1 MRRAL
6 SVPFAL
12 SAAAIITAEWMRAP
26 GWILATGVVL
36 AAVFVAWSTRT
47 QAERSAGA
55 GVRAGGVIEWGAA
68 VVAALLAATVAAESR
83 ALWRIDRHWPQAR
96 EAAVSAA
103 SRRLGGELD
112 GAVRLARSLADKA
125 ALASRRS
132 DAGAF
137 DELEALVAVGGPS
150 HGVVL
155 FDTAGHARAWAGVHR
170 TVLRASGPDLSAVT
184 TPFYL
189 WLVARRQT
197 RTGTAAAAVLLAR
210 SDDVPRAGDALTDQ
224 FAEATG
230 VGLRFLDPRS
240 APADSDVF
248 DYVQPGGRDTLF
260 AVQPVPPGQGT
271 AYGRQLAASRQLAA
285 LLVLAVLVIAA
296 SLATRGGLPVAVLV
310 ASAALAALARA
321 PLRETFGPGSV
332 FWPATYY
339 HGLLGPFSASA
350 GTLIIT
356 GVVVFAAGSALWR
369 RGRRRSRWAVAVAL
383 LATVASPY
391 VLQTLARGITPPTS
405 GVTIG
410 LWLTWQVAI
419 VLAAS
424 SVVLVAAALVR
435 GPALPA
441 HAGVWPYLAGG
452 LALLAA
458 GIGLWVWQ
466 PYGGW
471 PDWYQY
477 VWAPALLLAIRPMP
491 FRGTLATIAVV
502 AGSSGA
508 LLTWRAATEGR
519 MALAAADVE
528 SLGDQADPYAV
539 MLLDRLIHEMPV
551 EHAPRAPGDLF
562 VLWHR
567 SELGAQGY
575 PAALAV
581 WGPDGSRELSL
592 ELARLDVPAAA
603 VQRVAQE
610 AREEALPIVRPVL
623 QVPGLFGVAAIP
635 LAASRVL
642 TIVVGPH
649 TQLITPS
656 PQARLLMG
664 AAGEPEPPYDLLL
677 APAPASAVPK
687 PYVQWRRD
695 GWTLRGDRPINL
707 PGGAR
712 HAHAEIDLRGPS
724 SLLQRG
730 LLVLALDVAVLL
742 VLWLLVETCAG
753 RARAALAAWWSQA
766 RRSLRLRLSVSLG
779 LFFVLPALA
788 FAIWTLGRFEEQFRS
803 ARELL
808 LERTLRDATS
818 VLVADSAASDT
829 LSADSAIV
837 EASQRVDA
845 ELFLTRG
852 GALAAT
858 SAPVLADLGLAD
870 VLVPS
875 DVYARLALGD
885 EVSAT
890 AWQGAATTET
900 LVGYRLLARADAGAV
915 IVAAPDVAGDRGLKR
930 REEDLAIAVLVGVVA
945 GGLFAL
951 VLSGLAA
958 RALARPLQRLRASAL
973 AVATGRPPAL
983 ASADVPAELEP
994 IRSALAQAATDVEA
1008 GQRAQRVLAW
1018 GEMARQVAHEIKNP
1032 LTPIRLGIQHLL
1044 KVSREKPDEV
1054 ASALTPTGERILAEI
1069 DRLDA
1074 IARTFS
1080 RFALPAAEGMPLE
1093 TVDLRAAVGDVVR
1106 LYRMGEGKPR
1116 WEEKVTAGA
1125 RAHARRDE
1133 LVEVLVNL
1141 CENAR
1146 DAGATTVTITART
1159 AKGRAVV
1166 EVRDDGHGIP
1176 PEVLPR
1182 IFEPRFSTTTSGS
1195 GLGLAIAKRLVESWG
1210 GTIGVET
1217 RAGRGTLIRLDLEAG
1232 A

>member
-1 MRRAL
+1 MRREL
-6 SVPFAL
+6 PVPVAL
-12 SAAAIITAEWMRAP
+12 SALAIVTAEWMRAP
-26 GWILATGVVL
+26 GWILAAGVVL
-36 AAVFVAWSTRT
+36 AALLVALSTRST
-47 QAERSAGA
+47 ARPAADAAERLISW
-55 GVRAGGVIEWGAA
+55 GGVIVAAMLAAA
-68 VVAALLAATVAAESR
+68 VVLKTGALL
-83 ALWRIDRHWPQAR
+83 RIDRHWPGSR

-112 GAVRLARSLADKA
+112 GAVQLARSLADRA
-125 ALASRRS
+125 ALASRLP

-137 DELEALVAVGGPS
+137 DALGRLVAAGGPV

-170 TVLRASGPDLSAVT
+170 AVLSASGPDLSAIT

-197 RTGTAAAAVLLAR
+197 RAGTAAAAVLLAR
-210 SDDVPRAGDALTDQ
+210 SDDVPRAGDALTDR

-230 VGLRFLDPRS
+230 VGLRFLDPRV
-240 APADSDVF
+240 APADSDVY

-260 AVQPVPPGQGT
+260 AVQPVPPPQGV
-271 AYGRQLAASRQLAA
+271 AFDRELGDSRQIAAFLVLAA
-285 LLVLAVLVIAA
+285 LVLAATLA
-296 SLATRGGLPVAVLV
+296 SRGGLPIAVLV
-310 ASAALAALARA
+310 AAASLSALARA
-321 PLRETFGPGSV
+321 PLRKTFGPGSV
-332 FWPATYY
+332 FWPDTYS

-350 GTLIIT
+350 GTLIVT
-356 GVVVFAAGSALWR
+356 AVVVFAAGSALWR
-369 RGRRRSRWAVAVAL
+369 RGRPRSRWAVAVAL

-391 VLQTLARGITPPTS
+391 VLQTLARGISPPTS

-424 SVVLVAAALVR
+424 SLVLVAAALVR
-435 GPALPA
+435 GPAVPA
-441 HAGVWPYLAGG
+441 HAGAWPYVAGG
-452 LALLAA
+452 LALLASA
-458 GIGLWVWQ
+458 IGLWVWQ
-466 PYGGW
+466 PDGGW

-508 LLTWRAATEGR
+508 LLTWRATIEGR
-519 MALAAADVE
+519 MALATADVE
-528 SLGDQADPYAV
+528 SLGDQADPLAV
-539 MLLDRLIHEMPV
+539 MLLDRLIHEFPV
-551 EHAPRAPGDLF
+551 DRAPRDPGELL

-581 WGPDGSRELSL
+581 WGPDGSSETSL
-592 ELARLDVPAAA
+592 ELARLEVPADV
-603 VQRVAQE
+603 VQGVARQ

-623 QVPGLFGVAAIP
+623 AVPGLFGVAAIP
-635 LAASRVL
+635 LASGRVL

-649 TQLITPS
+649 TQLIAPS
-656 PQARLLMG
+656 TQARLVLG
-664 AAGEPEPPYDLLL
+664 AAGEPQPPYDLLL
-677 APAPASAVPK
+677 APAPAGAVPSAHAS
-687 PYVQWRRD
+687 WRRD
-695 GWTLRGDRPINL
+695 GWTLRGDRPIML
-707 PGGAR
+707 PGGPR
-712 HAHAEIDLRGPS
+712 HVHAQIDLRGPS
-724 SLLQRG
+724 ALLQRG

-742 VLWLLVETCAG
+742 LLWLLVETCAG
-753 RARAALAAWWSQA
+753 RAPAALAAWWPSA

-779 LFFVLPALA
+779 LFFLLPALA
-788 FAIWTLGRFEEQFRS
+788 FAIWTLGRFQEQFRS

-818 VLVADSAASDT
+818 VLVADSAATDT
-829 LSADSAIV
+829 LSADSAIA

-852 GALAAT
+852 GALVAT

-875 DVYARLALGD
+875 GVYSQLAFGD

-890 AWQGAATTET
+890 AWQSAATAQT
-900 LVGYRLLARADAGAV
+900 LVGYRLVARADFGPV
-915 IVAAPDVAGDRGLKR
+915 IVAAPDVSGDRGLRR

-958 RALARPLQRLRASAL
+958 RALARPLQRLRGAAL
-973 AVATGRPPAL
+973 AVATGQPPAL
-983 ASADVPAELEP
+983 AAADVPAELEP
-994 IRSALAQAATDVEA
+994 IRGALEQAAADVEA

-1044 KVSREKPDEV
+1044 KVSHEKPDEV
-1054 ASALTPTGERILAEI
+1054 GPALTPTAERILAEI

-1080 RFALPAAEGMPLE
+1080 RFALPDAASAPLA
-1093 TVDLRAAVGDVVR
+1093 TVDLATAVGDVVR
-1106 LYRMGEGKPR
+1106 LYRMGQGAPR
-1116 WEEKVTAGA
+1116 WEEDVTPGA
-1125 RAHARRDE
+1125 RALARRDE
-1133 LVEVLVNL
+1133 LTEVLVNL

-1146 DAGATTVTITART
+1146 DAGATTVTIAART
-1159 AKGRAVV
+1159 AKGRAIV
-1166 EVRDDGHGIP
+1166 EVRDDGRGIP

-1210 GTIGVET
+1210 GTIGVESRT
-1217 RAGRGTLIRLDLEAG
+1217 GRGTVIRLELKAEA
-1232 A
+1232 

>member
-1 MRRAL
+1 M
-6 SVPFAL
+6 
-12 SAAAIITAEWMRAP
+12 AIVTAEWMSTP
-26 GWILATGVVL
+26 GWILATGVVM
-36 AAVFVAWSTRT
+36 AALLVAL
-47 QAERSAGA
+47 SARNTA
-55 GVRAGGVIEWGAA
+55 GSASDAVPLRRLTWGA
-68 VVAALLAATVAAESR
+68 VLVAALLAATVALETG
-83 ALWRIDRHWPQAR
+83 ALLRIDRHWPESR

-112 GAVRLARSLADKA
+112 GAVRLARSLADQA
-125 ALASRRS
+125 VLTSRLG
-132 DAGAF
+132 DAEAF
-137 DELEALVAVGGPS
+137 DALEALVPKGGPA

-155 FDTAGHARAWAGVHR
+155 FDTAGHARAWAGINR
-170 TVLRASGPDLSAVT
+170 TVLSASGPDLSAVT

-210 SDDVPRAGDALTDQ
+210 SDDVPRAGDALTDR

-230 VGLRFLDPRS
+230 VGLRFLDPRV
-240 APADSDVF
+240 APADSDVY

-260 AVQPVPPGQGT
+260 AVQPVPPGQGV
-271 AYGRQLAASRQLAA
+271 AYDRQLADAREIAA
-285 LLVLAVLVIAA
+285 LLVLAVLLLAA
-296 SLATRGGLPVAVLV
+296 SLASRGGLPIGILV
-310 ASAALAALARA
+310 AAAALASLARA
-321 PLRETFGPGSV
+321 PLRKTFGPGSV
-332 FWPATYY
+332 FWPATYF

-350 GTLIIT
+350 GALIVT
-356 GVVVFAAGSALWR
+356 SVVVFAAGTALWR
-369 RGRRRSRWAVAVAL
+369 RGRPRSGWSVAVAL
-383 LATVASPY
+383 LATVAAPY
-391 VLQTLARGITPPTS
+391 VLQTLAGGITPPAS

-435 GPALPA
+435 GPAVPA
-441 HAGVWPYLAGG
+441 HAGVWPYAAGA

-458 GIGLWVWQ
+458 AIGLWVWQ
-466 PYGGW
+466 PDGAW

-519 MALAAADVE
+519 MALATADVE
-528 SLGDQADPYAV
+528 SLGDQADPFAV
-539 MLLDRLIHEMPV
+539 MLLDRLIHELPV
-551 EHAPRAPGDLF
+551 DHAPRAPGDLF
-562 VLWHR
+562 ALWHR

-581 WGPDGSRELSL
+581 WGPDGSRETALD
-592 ELARLDVPAAA
+592 LARLNVPSEV
-603 VQRVAQE
+603 VQRVARE

-635 LAASRVL
+635 LGASRVL

-649 TQLITPS
+649 TQLIAPS

-677 APAPASAVPK
+677 APAPANAVPSAHLR
-687 PYVQWRRD
+687 WRRD
-695 GWTLRGDRPINL
+695 GWTLRGDRPIML

-742 VLWLLVETCAG
+742 LLWLLVETCAG
-753 RARAALAAWWSQA
+753 RAPAALTAWWSQA
-766 RRSLRLRLSVSLG
+766 RRSLRLRLSLSLG

-788 FAIWTLGRFEEQFRS
+788 FAIWTLGRFQEQFRG

-818 VLVADSAASDT
+818 VIVADSATDS

-890 AWQGAATTET
+890 AWQSAATTQT
-900 LVGYRLLARADAGAV
+900 LVGYRLVARAASGAV

-945 GGLFAL
+945 GALFAL

-958 RALARPLQRLRASAL
+958 RALARPLQRLRGAAL
-973 AVATGRPPAL
+973 AVPTGRPPAL
-983 ASADVPAELEP
+983 APDDVPAELEP
-994 IRSALAQAATDVEA
+994 IRDALAQAASDVEA

-1044 KVSREKPDEV
+1044 KVSRERPGEV

-1080 RFALPAAEGMPLE
+1080 RFALPGAEGVPLE
-1093 TVDLRAAVGDVVR
+1093 RVDLAAVVGDVVR
-1106 LYRMGEGKPR
+1106 LYRMGEGAPR
-1116 WEEKVTAGA
+1116 WEEDVAPGA
-1125 RAHARRDE
+1125 HALARRDE
-1133 LVEVLVNL
+1133 LIEVLVNL

-1146 DAGATTVTITART
+1146 DAGATTITIAARSEQ
-1159 AKGRAVV
+1159 GRTVV
-1166 EVRDDGHGIP
+1166 EVRDDGRGIP
-1176 PEVLPR
+1176 PDVLPR

-1210 GTIGVET
+1210 GAIGVET
-1217 RAGRGTLIRLDLEAG
+1217 LAGRGTRIRLELKAEA
-1232 A
+1232 